1 MRRQDEEA
9 EEGSG
14 RPETIQV
21 IHTTITIVTI
31 IMKVIIKTTEVAEEV
46 EVEAEAEA
54 KVAEETAEAEV
65 AEETAEA
72 ADTKENTL
80 IRIIKTG
87 RTMVIIITTQ
97 IRMRKTHIRVITNS
111 NYLLLLRHSNN
122 NRNSSNSS
130 SNSSS
135 NIRIA
140 TLVPTKVATS
150 GISVGEMKQNYMSIP
165 YDRSVNDRPK

>member
-1 MRRQDEEA
+1 
-9 EEGSG
+9 
-14 RPETIQV
+14 
-21 IHTTITIVTI
+21 
-31 IMKVIIKTTEVAEEV
+31 MKAIIKTTAVAEEV
-46 EVEAEAEA
+46 EVEAE
-54 KVAEETAEAEV
+54 AEAEV

-122 NRNSSNSS
+122 NSNSSS

-140 TLVPTKVATS
+140 TLVPTKAATS
-150 GISVGEMKQNYMSIP
+150 GISVGEMKQKYMSIP
-165 YDRSVNDRPK
+165 YDRSVNDRLK

>member
-1 MRRQDEEA
+1 
-9 EEGSG
+9 
-14 RPETIQV
+14 
-21 IHTTITIVTI
+21 
-31 IMKVIIKTTEVAEEV
+31 MKAIIKTTAAAEEV
-46 EVEAEAEA
+46 EVEAE
-54 KVAEETAEAEV
+54 AEAEV

-72 ADTKENTL
+72 ADTKGNTL
-80 IRIIKTG
+80 IRTIKTG

-97 IRMRKTHIRVITNS
+97 IRMRKTHIRIITNS
-111 NYLLLLRHSNN
+111 NYLLLLRHSNS
-122 NRNSSNSS
+122 NRNSNSS

-140 TLVPTKVATS
+140 TLVPTKAATS